1 MKRFLLLFLFA
12 LSNIACMEQNS
23 LERRLNQLENN
34 HRIAHELR
42 ASRDKAIIEA
52 IAITRSENDESAL
65 RLKALEEVALDE
77 FSTTDKAFEELQA
90 QMHGH
95 GQQLS
100 VAQQRERALAISNQD
115 LTKKI
120 VALEN
125 QIQVHKNASTQEIQ
139 SLNNQTTWLRWALG
153 LTAGTGAMIAGCLFA
168 LALGQAYRN
177 SELSDDIEKTKTDH
191 KNLVNAL
198 LGKKSSNSINQP
210 TDVATNSDLNKIAQQ
225 VKAHE
230 SRIEE
235 LEKEPTICVDA
246 DRRFYIDG
254 KKVHNAW
261 VAKT

>member
-12 LSNIACMEQNS
+12 LSNITCMEQNS
-23 LERRLNQLENN
+23 LEQRLNQLENN
-34 HRIAHELR
+34 HLIAQELR
-42 ASRDKAIIEA
+42 AAREKAIIEA
-52 IAITRSENDESAL
+52 IAITRSEKDESAL

-77 FSTTDKAFEELQA
+77 LSTADVAFEHLQA

-100 VAQQRERALAISNQD
+100 VVQQRERVLETSNQE

-125 QIQVHKNASTQEIQ
+125 QIRTHKNTSAEQIQ
-139 SLNNQTTWLRWALG
+139 SLNNQTTWLRWVLG
-153 LTAGTGAMIAGCLFA
+153 LTAGTGALITGYLW
-168 LALGQAYRN
+168 YRN
-177 SELSDDIEKTKTDH
+177 SELSDDIEKYKVDHKNLKVDH

-198 LGKKSSNSINQP
+198 LGKKTQN
-210 TDVATNSDLNKIAQQ
+210 VATNCDLNKIAKT
-225 VKAHE
+225 VEDHE